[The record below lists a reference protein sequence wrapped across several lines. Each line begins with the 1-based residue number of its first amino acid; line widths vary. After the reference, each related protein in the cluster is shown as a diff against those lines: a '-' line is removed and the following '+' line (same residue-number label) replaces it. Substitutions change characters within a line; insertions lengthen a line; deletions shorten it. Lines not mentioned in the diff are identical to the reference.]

1 MKTPE
6 GFHSPWIN
14 NLIKIFM
21 LTMTMTMMIDDDDG
35 DDDDDADDDDD
46 DDDDDKGHQFMM
58 STRISEFLTPSVHM
72 RPLVDIHVPST

>member
-1 MKTPE
+1 
-6 GFHSPWIN
+6 
-14 NLIKIFM
+14 
-21 LTMTMTMMIDDDDG
+21 MTMMIDDDDG

-72 RPLVDIHVPST
+72 RPLVDIHVPSTWNTHNPLEMASTMTFRT